1 MRLILKII
9 LFPISLILSILK
21 YILLFVLNV
30 GTWIL
35 NIISGLIAIGAI
47 ASFINGETEL
57 GIIAVVL
64 ALLFS
69 PYGLPYIASKL
80 IVGIESLNLKIK
92 SI

>member
-80 IVGIESLNLKIK
+80 ILGIESLNLKIK

>member
-9 LFPISLILSILK
+9 LFPISLILSLLK

-35 NIISGLIAIGAI
+35 NIISGLIAIGAV
-47 ASFINGETEL
+47 ASFINGETQL
-57 GIIAVVL
+57 GITAVIL
-64 ALLFS
+64 ALLLS

-80 IVGIESLNLKIK
+80 IIGIESLNLKIK